1 MKSNERAAG
10 IFYKMK
16 PMSKHEGQDH
26 KLCEQFEKDCHDF
39 KENMDQLVFYNEGK
53 IRHFSKPLCDKH
65 TLEI

>member
-1 MKSNERAAG
+1 
-10 IFYKMK
+10 MK

-26 KLCEQFEKDCHDF
+26 KLCEQFEKECHDF